1 MYFKTTKQYLHCH
14 LSNRAADVRLR
25 TLYKNEAAK
34 TLEHAQKIKAFR
46 RDVAPVVRVELS
58 AGEICVGVSM
68 CHQNVFRGAAVYPIS
83 ERRNILADLPQ
94 LSSLKSQLSRLK
106 CALNGR

>member
-14 LSNRAADVRLR
+14 LSNRAADIRLR

-34 TLEHAQKIKAFR
+34 ILERAQKIKAFR

-58 AGEICVGVSM
+58 AGEICVGVST
-68 CHQNVFRGAAVYPIS
+68 CHQNVFRGAAVYPSQIVS
-83 ERRNILADLPQ
+83 DQGFFPPRDPQ
-94 LSSLKSQLSRLK
+94 KSPTFSLE
-106 CALNGR
+106 